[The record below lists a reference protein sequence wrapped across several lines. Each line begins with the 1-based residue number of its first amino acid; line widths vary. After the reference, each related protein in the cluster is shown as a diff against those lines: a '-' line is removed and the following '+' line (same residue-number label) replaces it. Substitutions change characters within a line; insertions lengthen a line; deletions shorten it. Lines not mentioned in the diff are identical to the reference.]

1 MNAVHIGLM
10 LVGVVDE
17 DSVNIVHV
25 VPTKMIQYI
34 QGIVYNTS
42 HEKDWLLTLYL
53 FDCFSTLLQMRP
65 VHVALM
71 MGVVVYEDC
80 VKILCFVP
88 AMRLRYVHVVV
99 CDTSHE

>member
-25 VPTKMIQYI
+25 VRTKMIQY
-34 QGIVYNTS
+34 
-42 HEKDWLLTLYL
+42 
-53 FDCFSTLLQMRP
+53 
-65 VHVALM
+65 VHS
-71 MGVVVYEDC
+71 
-80 VKILCFVP
+80 IF
-88 AMRLRYVHVVV
+88 